1 MNWSDYEG
9 VWKRQELPIGQT
21 ADVGTL
27 AATFESKHRKMAAV
41 LQARDFLEAGAG
53 VIGIAGYLL
62 MWRML
67 GRAGWPIAIAILL
80 ILFVMSVFV
89 RERVRATRTRLGP
102 DASLGT
108 KIDADIAVLRHQR
121 DLLHGIWR
129 WYLGPIAV
137 SVVIVAGTLSRSRP
151 SWDVGRDPM
160 FLGGFGVFFALMLW
174 FAWEINR
181 HAVRKQVDP
190 RIEELEKLRREVV

>member
-1 MNWSDYEG
+1 
-9 VWKRQELPIGQT
+9 
-21 ADVGTL
+21 
-27 AATFESKHRKMAAV
+27 MAAG
-41 LQARDFLEAGAG
+41 LQARDYLEAGAG
-53 VIGIAGYLL
+53 VIGIAGYIL

-67 GRAGWPIAIAILL
+67 GRAGWPIAIAIIL
-80 ILFVMSVFV
+80 IIVVMSVFV
-89 RERVRATRTRLGP
+89 RERVRANRNRLGP
-102 DASLGT
+102 EATLAA
-108 KIDADIAVLRHQR
+108 KIDADIAVLRRQR

-129 WYLGPIAV
+129 WYLGPTAA

-160 FLGGFGVFFALMLW
+160 FLGGFGVFFALVLW

-190 RIEELEKLRREVV
+190 RIEELEKLRREVA